1 MRSPRESGFFADADD
16 VSEASSMSLL
26 VVGTI
31 AFDSIETP
39 HGRVD
44 DEVGGSAVYFALAAS
59 QFAPVRICSVVGE
72 DFPVPRIREVFG
84 ERNVDLAGVQSVRGG
99 KSFRW
104 AGRYDGDMSVAQSLD
119 TQLNVLATFQPNL
132 PAPYRKTPFVFLANT
147 APQVQL
153 EVLRQV
159 QEGGHRPFVVAD
171 TMNYWIDTERDALLE
186 VLRRVDGLVLNDGEA
201 RQISGERNL
210 IKAGNRVLDLGPKVV
225 VVKKGEHGAFLFST
239 YLFHALPAYPV
250 SEVVDP
256 TGAGDSFAGGVMGH
270 LARAGRVS
278 VGTLKR
284 GLVYGTVAA
293 SFTVGDFGTRALAAA
308 TREDMDLRVQEF
320 EHFVS

>member
-1 MRSPRESGFFADADD
+1 
-16 VSEASSMSLL
+16 MSLL

-44 DEVGGSAVYFALAAS
+44 DEIGGSATFFALAAS
-59 QFAPVRICSVVGE
+59 RFSEVRLCGVVGE
-72 DFPVPRIREVFG
+72 DFPVSRLQKVFEG
-84 ERNVDLAGVQSVRGG
+84 RKVDLAGVETVKGG
-99 KSFRW
+99 RSFRW
-104 AGRYDGDMSVAQSLD
+104 SGRYEGDMNAAQTLD
-119 TQLNVLATFQPNL
+119 TQLNVLATFRPRL
-132 PAPYRKTPFVFLANT
+132 PGAYPATPFVFLANT
-147 APQVQL
+147 APAVQL
-153 EVLRQV
+153 EVIRQV
-159 QEGGHRPFVVAD
+159 RADGRRPFVVCD
-171 TMNYWIDTERDALLE
+171 TMNFWIETQRDALGE
-186 VLRRVDGLVLNDGEA
+186 VLRNVDGLILNDGEA
-201 RQISGERNL
+201 RMLTGERNL
-210 IKAGNRVLDLGPKVV
+210 IKAGSRVLDLGPKVV
-225 VVKKGEHGAFLFST
+225 IVKKGEHGAFLFST

-308 TREDMDLRVQEF
+308 TREDMELRVQEF

>member
-1 MRSPRESGFFADADD
+1 
-16 VSEASSMSLL
+16 MSLL

-44 DEVGGSAVYFALAAS
+44 DEIGGSATFFALAAS
-59 QFAPVRICSVVGE
+59 RFSEVRLCGVVGE
-72 DFPVPRIREVFG
+72 DFPVARLQKLFEGRK
-84 ERNVDLAGVQSVRGG
+84 VDLAGVESAKGG
-99 KSFRW
+99 RTFRW
-104 AGRYDGDMSVAQSLD
+104 SGRYEGDMNSAQTLD
-119 TQLNVLATFQPNL
+119 TQLNVLATFRPRL
-132 PAPYRKTPFVFLANT
+132 PGEYPSTPFVFLANT
-147 APQVQL
+147 APAVQL
-153 EVLRQV
+153 EVIRQV
-159 QEGGHRPFVVAD
+159 RADGRRPFVVCD
-171 TMNYWIDTERDALLE
+171 TMNFWIETQRDALGE
-186 VLRRVDGLVLNDGEA
+186 VLRHVDGIILNDGEA
-201 RQISGERNL
+201 RMLSGERNL
-210 IKAGNRVLDLGPKVV
+210 IKAGAKVLDLGPKVV
-225 VVKKGEHGAFLFST
+225 IVKKGEHGAFLFST

-256 TGAGDSFAGGVMGH
+256 TGAGDSFAGGVMGY
-270 LARAGRVS
+270 LARTGRVS

-308 TREDMDLRVQEF
+308 TREDMELRVQEF

>member
-1 MRSPRESGFFADADD
+1 
-16 VSEASSMSLL
+16 MSLL

-44 DEVGGSAVYFALAAS
+44 DEIGGSATFFALAAS
-59 QFAPVRICSVVGE
+59 RFSEVRLCGVVGE
-72 DFPVPRIREVFG
+72 DFPLPRLQSLFEGRK
-84 ERNVDLAGVQSVRGG
+84 VDLAGVESAKGG
-99 KSFRW
+99 RTFRW
-104 AGRYDGDMSVAQSLD
+104 SGRYEGDMNSAQTLD
-119 TQLNVLATFQPNL
+119 TQLNVLATFRPRL
-132 PAPYRKTPFVFLANT
+132 PGAYPATPFVFLANT
-147 APQVQL
+147 APAVQL
-153 EVLRQV
+153 EVIRQV
-159 QEGGHRPFVVAD
+159 RADGRRPFVVCD
-171 TMNYWIDTERDALLE
+171 TMNFWIETQRDALGE
-186 VLRRVDGLVLNDGEA
+186 VLRNVDGVILNDGEA
-201 RQISGERNL
+201 RMLTGERNL
-210 IKAGNRVLDLGPKVV
+210 IKAGTGVLDLGPKVV

-256 TGAGDSFAGGVMGH
+256 TGAGDSFAGGVMGY
-270 LARAGRVS
+270 LARTGRVS

-308 TREDMDLRVQEF
+308 TREDMELRVQEF

>member
-1 MRSPRESGFFADADD
+1 
-16 VSEASSMSLL
+16 MSLL

-39 HGRVD
+39 HGRVQ
-44 DEVGGSAVYFALAAS
+44 DEIGGSATFFALAAS
-59 QFAPVRICSVVGE
+59 RFASVRLCGVVGE
-72 DFPVPRIREVFG
+72 DFPLARLSKVFEG
-84 ERNVDLAGVQSVRGG
+84 RSVDLAGVESVKGG
-99 KSFRW
+99 RSFRW
-104 AGRYDGDMSVAQSLD
+104 SGRYEGDMNSAQTLD
-119 TQLNVLATFQPNL
+119 TQLNVLATFKPRL
-132 PAPYRKTPFVFLANT
+132 PGEYPRTPFVFLANT
-147 APQVQL
+147 APAVQM
-153 EVLRQV
+153 EVIRQV
-159 QEGGHRPFVVAD
+159 RADGRRPFVVCD
-171 TMNYWIDTERDALLE
+171 TMNFWIETQRDALAE
-186 VLRRVDGLVLNDGEA
+186 VLRNVDGLILNDGEA
-201 RQISGERNL
+201 RMLSGERNL
-210 IKAGNRVLDLGPKVV
+210 IKAGSKVLDLGPKVV
-225 VVKKGEHGAFLFST
+225 IVKKGEHGAFLFST

-308 TREDMDLRVQEF
+308 TREDMELRVQEF

>member
-1 MRSPRESGFFADADD
+1 
-16 VSEASSMSLL
+16 MSLL

-44 DEVGGSAVYFALAAS
+44 DEIGGSATFFALAAS
-59 QFAPVRICSVVGE
+59 RFSEVRLCGVVGE
-72 DFPVPRIREVFG
+72 DFPVSRLQKLFEGRK
-84 ERNVDLAGVQSVRGG
+84 VDLAGVESAKGG
-99 KSFRW
+99 RTFRW
-104 AGRYDGDMSVAQSLD
+104 SGRYEGDMNSAQTLD
-119 TQLNVLATFQPNL
+119 TQLNVLATFRPRL
-132 PAPYRKTPFVFLANT
+132 PGAYPATPFVFLANT
-147 APQVQL
+147 APAVQL
-153 EVLRQV
+153 EVIRQV
-159 QEGGHRPFVVAD
+159 RADGRRPFVVCD
-171 TMNYWIDTERDALLE
+171 TMNFWIETQRDALGE
-186 VLRRVDGLVLNDGEA
+186 VLRNVDGIILNDGEA
-201 RQISGERNL
+201 RMLSGERNL
-210 IKAGNRVLDLGPKVV
+210 IKAGAKVLDLGPKVV
-225 VVKKGEHGAFLFST
+225 IVKKGEHGAFLFST

-256 TGAGDSFAGGVMGH
+256 TGAGDSFAGGVMGY
-270 LARAGRVS
+270 LARTGRVS

-308 TREDMDLRVQEF
+308 TREDMELRVQEF

>member
-1 MRSPRESGFFADADD
+1 
-16 VSEASSMSLL
+16 MSLL

-44 DEVGGSAVYFALAAS
+44 DEIGGSATFFALAAS
-59 QFAPVRICSVVGE
+59 RFSEVRLCGVVGE
-72 DFPVPRIREVFG
+72 DFPVSRLQKVFEG
-84 ERNVDLAGVQSVRGG
+84 RKVDLAGVETVKGG
-99 KSFRW
+99 RSFRW
-104 AGRYDGDMSVAQSLD
+104 SGRYEGDMNAAQTLD
-119 TQLNVLATFQPNL
+119 TQLNVLATFRPRL
-132 PAPYRKTPFVFLANT
+132 PGAYPATPFVFLANT
-147 APQVQL
+147 APAVQL
-153 EVLRQV
+153 EVIRQV
-159 QEGGHRPFVVAD
+159 RADGRRPFVVCD
-171 TMNYWIDTERDALLE
+171 TMNFWIETQRDALGE
-186 VLRRVDGLVLNDGEA
+186 VLRHVDGLILNDGEA
-201 RQISGERNL
+201 RMLSGERNL
-210 IKAGNRVLDLGPKVV
+210 IKAGGKVLDLGPKVV
-225 VVKKGEHGAFLFST
+225 IVKKGEHGAFLFST

-308 TREDMDLRVQEF
+308 TREDMELRVQEF

>member
-1 MRSPRESGFFADADD
+1 
-16 VSEASSMSLL
+16 MSLL

-44 DEVGGSAVYFALAAS
+44 DEIGGSATFFALAAS
-59 QFAPVRICSVVGE
+59 RFSEVRLCGVVGE
-72 DFPVPRIREVFG
+72 DFPVPRLQKLFEGRK
-84 ERNVDLAGVQSVRGG
+84 VDLAGVESAKGG
-99 KSFRW
+99 RTFRW
-104 AGRYDGDMSVAQSLD
+104 SGRYEGDMNSAQTLD
-119 TQLNVLATFQPNL
+119 TQLNVLATFRPRL
-132 PAPYRKTPFVFLANT
+132 PGAYPATPFVFLANT
-147 APQVQL
+147 APAVQL
-153 EVLRQV
+153 EVIRQV
-159 QEGGHRPFVVAD
+159 RADGRRPFVVCD
-171 TMNYWIDTERDALLE
+171 TMNFWIETQRDALGE
-186 VLRRVDGLVLNDGEA
+186 VLRNVDGIILNDGEA
-201 RQISGERNL
+201 RMLSGERNL
-210 IKAGNRVLDLGPKVV
+210 IKAGAKVLDLGPKVV
-225 VVKKGEHGAFLFST
+225 IVKKGEHGAFLFST

-256 TGAGDSFAGGVMGH
+256 TGAGDSFAGGVMGY
-270 LARAGRVS
+270 LARTGRVS

-308 TREDMDLRVQEF
+308 TREDMELRVQEF

>member
-1 MRSPRESGFFADADD
+1 
-16 VSEASSMSLL
+16 MSLL

-44 DEVGGSAVYFALAAS
+44 DEIGGSATFFALAAS
-59 QFAPVRICSVVGE
+59 RFSEVRLCGVVGE
-72 DFPVPRIREVFG
+72 DFPVSRLQKLFEGRK
-84 ERNVDLAGVQSVRGG
+84 VDLAGVESAKGG
-99 KSFRW
+99 RTFRW
-104 AGRYDGDMSVAQSLD
+104 SGRYEGDMNSAQTLD
-119 TQLNVLATFQPNL
+119 TQLNVLATFHPRL
-132 PAPYRKTPFVFLANT
+132 PGAYPATPFVFLANT
-147 APQVQL
+147 APAVQL
-153 EVLRQV
+153 EVIRQV
-159 QEGGHRPFVVAD
+159 RADGRRPFVVCD
-171 TMNYWIDTERDALLE
+171 TMNFWIETQRDALGE
-186 VLRRVDGLVLNDGEA
+186 VLRNVDGIILNDGEA
-201 RQISGERNL
+201 RMLSGERNL
-210 IKAGNRVLDLGPKVV
+210 IKAGAKVLDLGPKVV
-225 VVKKGEHGAFLFST
+225 IVKKGEHGAFLFST

-256 TGAGDSFAGGVMGH
+256 TGAGDSFAGGVMGY
-270 LARAGRVS
+270 LARTGRVS

-308 TREDMDLRVQEF
+308 TREDMELRVQEF

>member
-1 MRSPRESGFFADADD
+1 
-16 VSEASSMSLL
+16 MSLL

-44 DEVGGSAVYFALAAS
+44 EEIGGSATFFALAAS
-59 QFAPVRICSVVGE
+59 RFSEVRLCGVVGE
-72 DFPVPRIREVFG
+72 DFPLARLQKVFEG
-84 ERNVDLAGVQSVRGG
+84 RKVDLAGVESVKGG
-99 KSFRW
+99 RSFRW
-104 AGRYDGDMSVAQSLD
+104 SGRYEGDMNSAQTLD
-119 TQLNVLATFQPNL
+119 TQLNVLATFKPRL
-132 PAPYRKTPFVFLANT
+132 PGAYPATPFVFLANT
-147 APQVQL
+147 APPVQL
-153 EVLRQV
+153 EVIRQV
-159 QEGGHRPFVVAD
+159 RADGRRPFVVCD
-171 TMNYWIDTERDALLE
+171 TMNFWIETQRDALGE
-186 VLRRVDGLVLNDGEA
+186 VLRNVDGLILNDGEA
-201 RQISGERNL
+201 RMLTGERNL
-210 IKAGNRVLDLGPKVV
+210 IKAGSKVLDLGPKVV
-225 VVKKGEHGAFLFST
+225 IVKKGEHGAFLFST

-250 SEVVDP
+250 SDVVDP

-308 TREDMDLRVQEF
+308 TREDMELRVQEF